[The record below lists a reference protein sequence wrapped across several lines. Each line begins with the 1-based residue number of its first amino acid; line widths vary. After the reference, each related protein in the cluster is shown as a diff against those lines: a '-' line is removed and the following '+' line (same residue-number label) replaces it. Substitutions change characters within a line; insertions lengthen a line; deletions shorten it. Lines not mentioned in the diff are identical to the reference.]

1 MEDFGEV
8 GKRWKKRWEKEERKA
23 VFACLGREERGV
35 KTDGNSKSA
44 RVASISI

>member
-23 VFACLGREERGV
+23 VFACLEGKSEE
-35 KTDGNSKSA
+35 
-44 RVASISI
+44 